1 MDDRLVF
8 QAGSTIEDGTK
19 AALQM
24 LNESCNATAIQAVN
38 DLVAVGCAETLLAQ
52 GFKIP
57 GDISVAGFGN
67 IMVAEYFR
75 VPLTTVR
82 QPKFRLGN
90 AAVDAMM
97 QLLRGQRPEVKR
109 LPAELLERQSTAA
122 PKEPKTS

>member
-1 MDDRLVF
+1 VF
-8 QAGSTIEDGTK
+8 QAGSTLEDGTK
-19 AALQM
+19 AALQL
-24 LNESCNATAIQAVN
+24 LNESSNATAIQAVN

-52 GFKIP
+52 GLKIP
-57 GDISVAGFGN
+57 EDISVAGFGN
-67 IMVAEYFR
+67 IMVAEHFR

-97 QLLRGQRPEVKR
+97 QLLRGQRPDVKR
-109 LPAELLERQSTAA
+109 LTAELLERQSTAP